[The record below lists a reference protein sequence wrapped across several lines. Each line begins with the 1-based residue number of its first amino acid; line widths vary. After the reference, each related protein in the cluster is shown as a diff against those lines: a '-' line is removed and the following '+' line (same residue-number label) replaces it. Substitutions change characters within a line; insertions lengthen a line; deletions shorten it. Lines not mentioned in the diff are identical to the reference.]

1 MGGLAFE
8 LSLVGPA
15 LNSKKNYKNPDI
27 ISANIELKT
36 LSNNDIPLLFNRV
49 DFTKNNILIDDHG
62 LTYGITIQIECA
74 SYQGINI
81 EDCDAVCIYL
91 RINNFNLIKEI
102 IKIESNKLIINVN
115 RDRLIEHNIDTSEV
129 IYSDINCNA
138 IDIDVAKIEFIISD
152 KKYKILE
159 KFIVRML
166 NNMEI

>member
-15 LNSKKNYKNPDI
+15 LNCKKNYKNPDI
-27 ISANIELKT
+27 ISCNIELKT
-36 LSNNDIPLLFNRV
+36 ISNNDLPLLFNRV
-49 DFTKNNILIDDHG
+49 DFTKNKILIDDHG
-62 LTYGITIQIECA
+62 SINGITINIQCA
-74 SYQGINI
+74 SYQGINM
-81 EDCDAVCIYL
+81 EDCDVVCIYL
-91 RINNFNLIKEI
+91 RINDFNLIKDI
-102 IKIESNKLIINVN
+102 IKIDSNKLIINVN

-138 IDIDVAKIEFIISD
+138 IDIDVVKIEFAISD
-152 KKYKILE
+152 KKYKTLE